1 MVEDSCPELCLQETH
16 SKLKGLIQH
25 VAQQARGLTEQEMI
39 CHAQK
44 DAQDE
49 LRAQIELTG
58 CHSNQTDQ
66 ATQLELNNC
75 ERDAAALRIQITAI
89 KSESEITT
97 TALALCSI

>member
-1 MVEDSCPELCLQETH
+1 MFEDSCPERCLQETH
-16 SKLKGLIQH
+16 SKLKGLIQQ
-25 VAQQARGLTEQEMI
+25 VAEQARGLTEQEMT

-49 LRAQIELTG
+49 LSAQIELTG

-66 ATQLELNNC
+66 AMKLKLENC
-75 ERDAAALRIQITAI
+75 ERDAAALRIQITAV

-97 TALALCSI
+97 TAPVLCSV